1 LAAFVGGNCIRTN
14 PIIIPATAIIRKN
27 AAFAVISAT
36 KQFSSHN
43 FKENRK
49 VSYTELTSRGCFS

>member
-1 LAAFVGGNCIRTN
+1 VGFELTTSAAFLGNCIRTN

-36 KQFSSHN
+36 SNSHCIIS
-43 FKENRK
+43 KKIEKSAIR
-49 VSYTELTSRGCFS
+49 S